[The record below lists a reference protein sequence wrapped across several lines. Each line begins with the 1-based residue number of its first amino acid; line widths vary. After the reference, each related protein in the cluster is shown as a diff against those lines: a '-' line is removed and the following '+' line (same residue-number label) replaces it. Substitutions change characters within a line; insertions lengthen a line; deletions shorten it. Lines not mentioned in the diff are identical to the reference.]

1 MSHCL
6 ATALYSLTVELV
18 NLNTD
23 IYGYSKVPS
32 LLRKVCTRAIRT
44 VFKAIGYIV
53 VTANHCSGYPLFPK
67 GPISVVRGP
76 DYSSW
81 IIQGS
86 EVDNIDTYTC
96 LQVISRI
103 ELSTLG

>member
-1 MSHCL
+1 M
-6 ATALYSLTVELV
+6 
-18 NLNTD
+18 
-23 IYGYSKVPS
+23 PS
-32 LLRKVCTRAIRT
+32 VLRKACTSAIRT
-44 VFKAIGYIV
+44 VYGAIGRYV
-53 VTANHCSGYPLFPK
+53 VTANYCSGYPLFPK

-103 ELSTLG
+103 ELSTLGW